1 MLQGKPTPGMQTAA
15 LMSTISVL
23 TFALAPAVLPK
34 EEGKKKK
41 LKTDILLYDNLDLDS
56 DDVSLDNYGEII
68 DLSNYEDIYDYED
81 LTSKIEV
88 DTLAPPTRGFPQP
101 LSTTAVPTEV
111 PPSKLP
117 SSATPKSKGPGLF
130 GSVIN
135 QGLPTCLAC
144 VCIRTSVYCDDTDL
158 ELIPPLPLETVYFY
172 ARFNRITRI
181 QANDFTGLTKL
192 KQIDLT
198 NNIISWVDEDSFRL
212 LPSLQEL
219 ILPEN
224 KLTSLP
230 ELPSGIIQLDVRFNM
245 IQSSG
250 IRPEAF
256 QDLKK
261 LQFLYLADNKLD
273 YIPVPLPEG
282 LRSLHLQNN
291 NIQTMHE
298 DAFCNSRDHSHIRRA
313 LEDIRL
319 DGNPINLSLFPDAY
333 FCLPRLPTG
342 RFY

>member
-1 MLQGKPTPGMQTAA
+1 MQPAV
-15 LMSTISVL
+15 LMSAISAL
-23 TFALAPAVLPK
+23 AFALAPAALSK
-34 EEGKKKK
+34 ENGKEKK
-41 LKTDILLYDNLDLDS
+41 LKTDIPSYNILDLDS
-56 DDVSLDNYGEII
+56 DDLSLDNYGGII
-68 DLSNYEDIYDYED
+68 DLSNYEDIYDYGD
-81 LTSKIEV
+81 LASKIEV
-88 DTLAPPTRGFPQP
+88 DTLAPLSKHFPQS
-101 LSTTAVPTEV
+101 LSTTVPVEAPQSK
-111 PPSKLP
+111 PPS
-117 SSATPKSKGPGLF
+117 STAARAKGPGLF
-130 GSVIN
+130 GSISN
-135 QGLPTCLAC
+135 QGLPTCLVC

-158 ELIPPLPLETVYFY
+158 EDVPPLPLETVYFY
-172 ARFNRITRI
+172 ARFNRINRI
-181 QANDFTGLTKL
+181 LASDFTGLAKL
-192 KQIDLT
+192 KRIDLT
-198 NNIISWVDEDSFRL
+198 NNFVSWVDEDSFRL

-230 ELPSGIIQLDVRFNM
+230 ELPSGIIQLDARFNM

-298 DAFCNSRDHSHIRRA
+298 DAFCNSRDHNYIRWA

-333 FCLPRLPTG
+333 FCLPHLPTG

>member
-1 MLQGKPTPGMQTAA
+1 MQTAA
-15 LMSTISVL
+15 LMTAISAL
-23 TFALAPAVLPK
+23 TFALAPAALSK
-34 EEGKKKK
+34 EDEMKKK
-41 LKTDILLYDNLDLDS
+41 LKTDIPSYDNLDLDS
-56 DDVSLDNYGEII
+56 DDISLDNYGEII

-81 LTSKIEV
+81 LASKIEV
-88 DTLAPPTRGFPQP
+88 DTLPPPTRGFPQP
-101 LSTTAVPTEV
+101 FSTTAVPTEAPPTK
-111 PPSKLP
+111 PPSSTALQ
-117 SSATPKSKGPGLF
+117 TKGPGLF
-130 GSVIN
+130 GLITN
-135 QGLPTCLAC
+135 QGLPTCLVC

-158 ELIPPLPLETVYFY
+158 EHIPPLPLETVYFY
-172 ARFNRITRI
+172 ARFNRIHRI
-181 QANDFTGLTKL
+181 QASDFTGLTKL
-192 KQIDLT
+192 KRIDLT
-198 NNIISWVDEDSFRL
+198 NNFISWVDEDSLRL

-219 ILPEN
+219 TLPEN

-230 ELPSGIIQLDVRFNM
+230 ELPSGIIQLDARFNM

-250 IRPEAF
+250 IRSEAF

-298 DAFCNSRDHSHIRRA
+298 DVFCNSRDHSYIRRA

-342 RFY
+342 HFY